1 MIDTNSNQ
9 NNTVAIHQWQQLH
22 HAAHYS

>member
-1 MIDTNSNQ
+1 MIHTNSNQ

-22 HAAHYS
+22 YTAHYS